1 MSGDG
6 RLIKIGAL
14 FFAGVIFTAV
24 PTCKGTYAQ
33 NGRVGNF
40 GHSHGSFHGR
50 SGFVQNRDVRN
61 FGRFRGSFGGWPKF
75 RGRFD
80 HARGGFG
87 STIVAVPGVGAPPE
101 GLYYDAS
108 PPGYESLK
116 CFLHRHVKTPH
127 GWALEPVYV
136 C

>member
-6 RLIKIGAL
+6 SLIKIGAL
-14 FFAGVIFTAV
+14 FFAAVIFTAV
-24 PTCKGTYAQ
+24 PNSKGTYAQ

-50 SGFVQNRDVRN
+50 SGFVQNRGVRN
-61 FGRFRGSFGGWPKF
+61 FGRFRGSFGGWPRF

-87 STIVAVPGVGAPPE
+87 STIVVVPGVGAPPE
-101 GLYYDAS
+101 GPYYDAP
-108 PPGYESLK
+108 PPGYDSLK
-116 CFLHRHVKTPH
+116 CFLHRHVQTPH